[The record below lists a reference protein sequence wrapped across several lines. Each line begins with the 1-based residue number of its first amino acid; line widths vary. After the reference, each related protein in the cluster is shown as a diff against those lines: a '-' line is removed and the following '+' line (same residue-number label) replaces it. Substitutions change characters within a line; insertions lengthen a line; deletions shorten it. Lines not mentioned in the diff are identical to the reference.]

1 LLAAPSL
8 LALVD
13 SQIVRRQL
21 VSLAAMAWNFL
32 PPDLSPIDMGEVNDR
47 RTISGEHA
55 PATICNGLQRYG
67 TRLQRQ

>member
-1 LLAAPSL
+1 LLAAPPL

-32 PPDLSPIDMGEVNDR
+32 PPDLSPIDMGK
-47 RTISGEHA
+47 
-55 PATICNGLQRYG
+55 
-67 TRLQRQ
+67 